1 MKQLIQN
8 LNTGETVLDDV
19 LTPQVRPGH
28 VLIQTRRSLVSLGT
42 ERMLVE
48 FGKANLLAKV
58 RQQPD
63 KVKQVLAKIQ
73 SDGLLAT
80 VEAVRRKL
88 NQPLPLGYCN
98 VGTVLAVGDGVTDIR
113 IGNRVVSNGPH
124 AEVVCVARNLVALIP
139 DSVSDDEAAF
149 TVVGAIALHSIR
161 LLNASIGE
169 TVVVIGLGLIG
180 LLTAELL
187 RITGHRVIGIDI
199 DESRCLLAAER
210 GITSLNLG
218 LGTDPV
224 KAVMALTN
232 EVGADGVIITAS
244 ARADELLSQ
253 TARMSRQKGAVILVG
268 VIDLSM
274 NRADFYEKELTFR
287 ISCSYG
293 PGRYDADYEQK
304 GQDYPLAYVRWTA
317 NRNFQAVLQFLA
329 TGQLQVMPFITERVP
344 WSTIRKS
351 MAT

>member
-1 MKQLIQN
+1 MVVLKLVRYRPCGMAKPPVESQQYTVCHSDARSMKQLIQN

-19 LTPQVRPGH
+19 PTPQVRPGH

-73 SDGLLAT
+73 SDGLLST

-98 VGTVLAVGDGVTDIR
+98 VGTVLAVGEGITDLR

-124 AEVVCVARNLVALIP
+124 AEVVCVSRNLVALIP

-149 TVVGAIALHSIR
+149 TVVGAIGLHSIR

-199 DESRCLLAAER
+199 DESQV
-210 GITSLNLG
+210 
-218 LGTDPV
+218 PV
-224 KAVMALTN
+224 
-232 EVGADGVIITAS
+232 
-244 ARADELLSQ
+244 
-253 TARMSRQKGAVILVG
+253 SR
-268 VIDLSM
+268 
-274 NRADFYEKELTFR
+274 
-287 ISCSYG
+287 
-293 PGRYDADYEQK
+293 
-304 GQDYPLAYVRWTA
+304 
-317 NRNFQAVLQFLA
+317 
-329 TGQLQVMPFITERVP
+329 
-344 WSTIRKS
+344 
-351 MAT
+351 